1 MGFGRVK
8 TQDRFRLKG
17 AYDMPTLSES
27 IKIEP
32 ITVRRAEDGVE
43 VVVLRFPTVLKLT
56 MADAATLAAALRA
69 VTVQEVEQ

>member
-1 MGFGRVK
+1 
-8 TQDRFRLKG
+8 
-17 AYDMPTLSES
+17 MPTLSES